1 MDVKFETQLNEF
13 YNNYKNN
20 LNEFI
25 SENQVIK
32 KKYNLLFSEEDRDPM
47 DMNFEK
53 IQISSPTVPELVLD
67 SLLKAIESGR
77 IQVGRELPPERD
89 LAEALGI
96 SRNSLRECLSILNF
110 MGLVE
115 NRGNRKVL
123 VKNADYFRKARSLL
137 ELSYSADTF
146 EDFME
151 FRRTNE
157 REIARLACRRATE
170 EDLERMRV
178 SVERLESDA
187 TDYLA
192 DVEFHVN
199 LAYASHN
206 TIFAAML
213 DFVNSLIL
221 ELRMRFFEREDY
233 HGKTA
238 EAHRRIYEAVKARDE
253 ELAVYEM
260 GRHLKLIENYDDQE
274 ARGGKEA

>member
-1 MDVKFETQLNEF
+1 
-13 YNNYKNN
+13 
-20 LNEFI
+20 
-25 SENQVIK
+25 
-32 KKYNLLFSEEDRDPM
+32 M

-53 IQISSPTVPELVLD
+53 IQTAAPTVPELVLD
-67 SLLKAIESGR
+67 SLLRAIEAGR
-77 IQVGRELPPERD
+77 LQIGSELPPERE

-96 SRNSLRECLSILNF
+96 SRNSLRECLSIMSF
-110 MGLVE
+110 MGIVE

-157 REIARLACRRATE
+157 REIARLACRRATD
-170 EDLERMRV
+170 EDLERLR
-178 SVERLESDA
+178 SAVERLEDDE

-213 DFVNSLIL
+213 DFVNCLIL

-238 EAHRRIYEAVKARDE
+238 EAHRRIYEAVRQRDE
-253 ELAVYEM
+253 ELAAYEM
-260 GRHLKLIENYDDQE
+260 GRHLKLIENYE
-274 ARGGKEA
+274 EK

>member
-1 MDVKFETQLNEF
+1 MATGFD
-13 YNNYKNN
+13 
-20 LNEFI
+20 
-25 SENQVIK
+25 
-32 KKYNLLFSEEDRDPM
+32 
-47 DMNFEK
+47 K
-53 IQISSPTVPELVLD
+53 IQYSAPTVPELVLD
-67 SLLKAIESGR
+67 SLLRAIETGS
-77 IQVGRELPPERD
+77 IQIGRELPPERE

-110 MGLVE
+110 MGIVE
-115 NRGNRKVL
+115 NRGNRKIL

-137 ELSYSADTF
+137 ELSYSTDTF

-157 REIARLACRRATE
+157 REIARLACMRATE
-170 EDLERMRV
+170 EDLERLRS
-178 SVERLESDA
+178 SVERLENDA

-213 DFVNSLIL
+213 DYVNSLIL

-253 ELAVYEM
+253 ELAAYEM
-260 GRHLKLIENYDDQE
+260 GRHLKLIENYEEHHERKD
-274 ARGGKEA
+274 G

>member
-1 MDVKFETQLNEF
+1 MEMSFD
-13 YNNYKNN
+13 
-20 LNEFI
+20 
-25 SENQVIK
+25 
-32 KKYNLLFSEEDRDPM
+32 
-47 DMNFEK
+47 K
-53 IQISSPTVPELVLD
+53 IQTASPTVPELVLD
-67 SLLKAIESGR
+67 SLLRAIEAGKLQIGS
-77 IQVGRELPPERD
+77 ELPPERD

-110 MGLVE
+110 MGIVE
-115 NRGNRKVL
+115 NRGNRKIL
-123 VKNADYFRKARSLL
+123 VKNAYYFHKARSLL
-137 ELSYSADTF
+137 ALSYSADTF

-170 EDLERMRV
+170 EDLARLRS
-178 SVERLESDA
+178 SVERLEADA

-238 EAHRRIYEAVKARDE
+238 EAHRRIYEAVLARDE
-253 ELAVYEM
+253 ELAAYEM
-260 GRHLKLIENYDDQE
+260 GRHLKLIENYEDQGE
-274 ARGGKEA
+274 MGGK

>member
-1 MDVKFETQLNEF
+1 MATGFDK
-13 YNNYKNN
+13 
-20 LNEFI
+20 I
-25 SENQVIK
+25 R
-32 KKYNLLFSEEDRDPM
+32 FSA
-47 DMNFEK
+47 
-53 IQISSPTVPELVLD
+53 PTVPELVLD
-67 SLLKAIESGR
+67 SLLSAIEKGS
-77 IQVGRELPPERD
+77 IQIGRELPPERE

-110 MGLVE
+110 MGIVE
-115 NRGNRKVL
+115 NRGNRKIL

-157 REIARLACRRATE
+157 REIARLACLRATE
-170 EDLERMRV
+170 EDLERLRS
-178 SVERLESDA
+178 SVERLENDA
-187 TDYLA
+187 SDYLA
-192 DVEFHVN
+192 DVEFHVD

-213 DFVNSLIL
+213 DYVNSLIL

-253 ELAVYEM
+253 ELAIYEM
-260 GRHLKLIENYDDQE
+260 GRHLKLIENYEDHPE
-274 ARGGKEA
+274 RKE

>member
-1 MDVKFETQLNEF
+1 MATGFD
-13 YNNYKNN
+13 
-20 LNEFI
+20 
-25 SENQVIK
+25 
-32 KKYNLLFSEEDRDPM
+32 
-47 DMNFEK
+47 K
-53 IQISSPTVPELVLD
+53 IQYSAPTVPELVLD
-67 SLLKAIESGR
+67 SLLRAIETGS
-77 IQVGRELPPERD
+77 IQIGCELPPERE

-110 MGLVE
+110 MGIVE
-115 NRGNRKVL
+115 NRGNRKIL

-137 ELSYSADTF
+137 ELSYSTDTF
-146 EDFME
+146 EDFMG

-157 REIARLACRRATE
+157 REIARLACLRATG
-170 EDLERMRV
+170 EDLERLRS
-178 SVERLESDA
+178 SVERLENDA

-213 DFVNSLIL
+213 DYVNSLIL

-260 GRHLKLIENYDDQE
+260 GRHLKLIENYEEHHERKD
-274 ARGGKEA
+274 G

>member
-1 MDVKFETQLNEF
+1 MATGFD
-13 YNNYKNN
+13 
-20 LNEFI
+20 
-25 SENQVIK
+25 
-32 KKYNLLFSEEDRDPM
+32 
-47 DMNFEK
+47 K
-53 IQISSPTVPELVLD
+53 IQYSAPTVPELVLD
-67 SLLKAIESGR
+67 SLLRAIETGS
-77 IQVGRELPPERD
+77 IQIGRELPPERE

-110 MGLVE
+110 MGIVE
-115 NRGNRKVL
+115 NRGNRKIL

-137 ELSYSADTF
+137 ELSYSTDTF

-157 REIARLACRRATE
+157 REIARLACLRATG
-170 EDLERMRV
+170 EDLERLRS
-178 SVERLESDA
+178 SVERLENDA

-213 DFVNSLIL
+213 DYVNSLIL

-260 GRHLKLIENYDDQE
+260 GRHLKLIENYEEHHERKD
-274 ARGGKEA
+274 G